1 MLERWFV
8 EHPRS
13 VGETYFE
20 HLRAASF
27 FGISMVVGGL
37 GCLVHALLP
46 NLFATTGSRTVKRLH
61 ERMVVARVRRP
72 PSIHLVEP

>member
-20 HLRAASF
+20 HLRAASS
-27 FGISMVVGGL
+27 FGVSMVVGGL

-46 NLFATTGSRTVKRLH
+46 NLFATTGSRTVRGLY
-61 ERMVVARVRRP
+61 ERMVVARVRCS
-72 PSIHLVEP
+72 PSMHVVEP